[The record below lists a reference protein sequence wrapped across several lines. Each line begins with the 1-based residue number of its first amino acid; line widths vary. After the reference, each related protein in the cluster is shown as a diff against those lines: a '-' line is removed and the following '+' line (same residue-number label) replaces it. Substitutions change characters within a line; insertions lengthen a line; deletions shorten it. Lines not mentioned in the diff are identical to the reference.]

1 MPAFDVEILG
11 KIYHI
16 DIPDPG
22 ATPLQVIV
30 DGEPFEIGII
40 GTEVSS
46 APAKPAAPPHPAPA
60 PVALPQPPRGT
71 VTRPAVPTDTNG
83 VNTVVAPM
91 PGTILSV
98 NVVVG
103 QSMDTGQ
110 VLCVLEAMKM
120 KNPIR
125 ATHPGTVVEIC
136 VQPGQTVPYGEVL
149 IRLA

>member
-30 DGEPFEIGII
+30 DGESFEIGII
-40 GTEVSS
+40 GTEVS
-46 APAKPAAPPHPAPA
+46 AAPPRLAAPLPPAPA
-60 PVALPQPPRGT
+60 PVALPQPPHVT
-71 VTRPAVPTDTNG
+71 VTRPAVPAGTNG
-83 VNTVVAPM
+83 GATVIAPM

-98 NVVVG
+98 DVVVG
-103 QSMDTGQ
+103 QPLDTGQ

-125 ATHPGTVVEIC
+125 ATHPGTVAEIC

>member
-1 MPAFDVEILG
+1 MPAFDVAILG
-11 KIYHI
+11 KVYHI

-40 GTEVSS
+40 GTEVSA
-46 APAKPAAPPHPAPA
+46 APAKLAPPPHPAPEPA
-60 PVALPQPPRGT
+60 PLPQPPH
-71 VTRPAVPTDTNG
+71 VAVARPAVPAGGNG
-83 VNTVVAPM
+83 GNTVTAPM

-98 NVVVG
+98 DVAVG
-103 QSMDTGQ
+103 QSTDTGQ

-125 ATHPGTVVEIC
+125 ATHPGTVAEIC

>member
-30 DGEPFEIGII
+30 DGESFEIGII
-40 GTEVSS
+40 GTEVSA
-46 APAKPAAPPHPAPA
+46 APARPAAPPYPVPG
-60 PVALPQPPRGT
+60 PVAPPQPPRAAAFP
-71 VTRPAVPTDTNG
+71 PAVPAGALNG
-83 VNTVVAPM
+83 GTVIAPM

-98 NVVVG
+98 EVVVG
-103 QSMDTGQ
+103 QQADTGQ

-125 ATHPGTVVEIC
+125 AMHPGTVAEIC
-136 VQPGQTVPYGEVL
+136 VQPGQTVPYGAVL

>member
-30 DGEPFEIGII
+30 DGESFEVGII
-40 GTEVSS
+40 GTEVSA
-46 APAKPAAPPHPAPA
+46 APARLTPPPHPAP
-60 PVALPQPPRGT
+60 VVLPQPPHVSAT
-71 VTRPAVPTDTNG
+71 PPAVPAGALNG
-83 VNTVVAPM
+83 NTVVAPM

-98 NVVVG
+98 DVVVG
-103 QSMDTGQ
+103 QQTDTGQ

-125 ATHPGTVVEIC
+125 AMHPGTVAEIC
-136 VQPGQTVPYGEVL
+136 VQPGQTVPYGAVL